1 MTSPTWHRAI
11 AVLPLALAALAL
23 AGCTA
28 AAPNPNST
36 ASNDAE
42 AAKFVAC
49 LTAQGQTAKIL
60 DSGQVGLLLPDGVG
74 GAGPGKGPSNSVGSG
89 DGGGSG
95 TPTTI
100 MVMQDGDG
108 SWMAANS
115 AAGYPSEGG
124 MSDAWTAC
132 ETQIPDFVQPNPKI
146 NGADIRTVTKDDIVK
161 ASLAFAKCARNNSYA
176 DFADPNTDGMLTFPQ
191 GMTEDEFRS
200 LLAACND
207 SLGGVGLPISAS
219 SAGSFDFD
227 WMSIVQEFGGGKNMI
242 SGGSGTGTGPES
254 GSN

>member
-1 MTSPTWHRAI
+1 MTSPTLHRAMTL
-11 AVLPLALAALAL
+11 LPLALAALAL

-28 AAPNPNST
+28 APPAPNST

-74 GAGPGKGPSNSVGSG
+74 LDAGPGKGPTTS
-89 DGGGSG
+89 GGGGGGDAGPS
-95 TPTTI
+95 TI
-100 MVMQDGDG
+100 MVMQDADG

-115 AAGYPSEGG
+115 ADGYPSEGG
-124 MSDAWTAC
+124 MGDAWTAC
-132 ETQIPDFVQPNPKI
+132 ETEVPDFTQPDPKI
-146 NGADIRTVTKDDIVK
+146 DGADIRTITKDDVVK
-161 ASLAFAKCARNNSYA
+161 ASLAFAKCARDNSYA
-176 DFADPNTDGMLTFPQ
+176 DFADPDSEGMLSFPL

-200 LLAACND
+200 LLQACSD
-207 SLGGVGLPISAS
+207 SLGDVGLPIAPASAD
-219 SAGSFDFD
+219 SFDFD
-227 WMSIVQEFGGGKNMI
+227 WMSILQEFGNGKNMV
-242 SGGSGTGTGPES
+242 SGGSVSGTGPES